1 MAFTHQLTSL
11 TTQLSLFYKKIGIV
25 LSYLP
30 KHHTYLL
37 NAALVLYMV
46 IGTEYNASLAQQ
58 YSVPF
63 WLSFRISLR
72 AIPQR

>member
-11 TTQLSLFYKKIGIV
+11 TTQLSLSYKKIGIV

-30 KHHTYLL
+30 KHRTYLL
-37 NAALVLYMV
+37 NAALALYMV
-46 IGTEYNASLAQQ
+46 IGIGYNASLAQQ
-58 YSVPF
+58 NRVPF
-63 WLSFRISLR
+63 WLSFRVSLR